1 MGDRIVRDAESR
13 QLSVDPDLK
22 YQQSGV
28 KWTGSLDLFRNGRAG
43 RLHQKSEVVID
54 IASEGEN
61 RLPSACGLEHFNTG
75 AIGIQIN
82 CAHRRIAIVV
92 RAESVSTRCNLKV
105 AVLLRDGNERIER
118 GRIG

>member
-1 MGDRIVRDAESR
+1 M
-13 QLSVDPDLK
+13 SVDPDLK
-22 YQQSGV
+22 YQRSDIERTGCLKRFRSGSS
-28 KWTGSLDLFRNGRAG
+28 GG
-43 RLHQKSEVVID
+43 LHHKSEVVID

-82 CAHRRIAIVV
+82 CAHRRIAVVV